1 MEEEGAEVRK
11 LESQKLILIEKYMKM
26 QDAAD
31 EMNERIYHI
40 CIDIEALNLKITKA
54 KEDEEKRKSMAAK
67 AALNPPPNGRSHDAA
82 GQPAGRPD
90 PDQTAR

>member
-11 LESQKLILIEKYMKM
+11 LESQKLVLIEMYMKM
-26 QDAAD
+26 QDEAD
-31 EMNERIYHI
+31 AMNERIYHI

-54 KEDEEKRKSMAAK
+54 REDEEKRKALAAK

-82 GQPAGRPD
+82 GQPAGRRD